1 MSTVTNITKVL
12 QGKGV
17 QTKVLLV
24 DKRIKI
30 NNRLLNLMI
39 SLGK

>member
-30 NNRLLNLMI
+30 NNQLLNLMI